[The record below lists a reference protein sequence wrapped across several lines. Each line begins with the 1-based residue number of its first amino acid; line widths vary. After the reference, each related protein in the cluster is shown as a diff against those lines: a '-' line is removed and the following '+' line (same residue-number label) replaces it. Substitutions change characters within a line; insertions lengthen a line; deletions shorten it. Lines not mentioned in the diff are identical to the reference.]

1 MTTESTTTAL
11 VSDSPAQSAR
21 TARLAAVAAGVTVV
35 LWASAFVGIR
45 SAGHEL
51 SAGPLALLRL
61 AVGTVALGAMA
72 LVRREAWP
80 TRRDL
85 PRILAIGLLWFGAY
99 NLMLN
104 SAEQRVDAGTAS
116 MLVNISP
123 ILIAVIAG
131 VVLREGLPKSL
142 LVGMAV
148 SFSGVLVI
156 GFGSD
161 QHGRTDWLGAA
172 LCLGSAVV
180 YAISVILQKPLLSR
194 VSALPVTFLACAV
207 GLIVC
212 LPFGPRLAEELP
224 KAHGSAVAWTVYL
237 GLMPTAVAFTTWGYA
252 LARTK
257 AGKLGAT
264 TYLVPPISILL
275 GWLMLG
281 ETPTWV
287 AVGGGVLCLGGV
299 AVARFTRR

>member
-1 MTTESTTTAL
+1 VTTQSAASPL
-11 VSDSPAQSAR
+11 VADSPAVSAR
-21 TARLAAVAAGVTVV
+21 SARLAAVAAGVTVV

-45 SAGHEL
+45 SAGHDL
-51 SAGPLALLRL
+51 SAGPLTLLRL
-61 AVGTVALGAMA
+61 AVGTAALGAMV
-72 LVRREAWP
+72 LVRRDAWP
-80 TRRDL
+80 ARRDL
-85 PRILAIGLLWFGAY
+85 PRVVLIGVLWFGAY

-104 SAEQRVDAGTAS
+104 TAERRVDAGTAS
-116 MLVNISP
+116 MLVNVSP
-123 ILIAVIAG
+123 ILIALIAG
-131 VVLREGLPKSL
+131 VALKEGLPRSL
-142 LVGMAV
+142 LLGVAV

-156 GFGSD
+156 GFGSA
-161 QHGRTDWLGAA
+161 QHGNTDWLGAA
-172 LCLGSAVV
+172 LCVGAAVV
-180 YAISVILQKPLLSR
+180 YSISVIVQKPLLSR
-194 VSALPVTFLACAV
+194 ASALPVTFLACLV
-207 GLIVC
+207 GLVVS
-212 LPFGPRLAEELP
+212 LPFAPQLAHELP
-224 KAHGSAVAWTVYL
+224 RAHTSAVVWTVYL

>member
-1 MTTESTTTAL
+1 MTTDSSTTTP
-11 VSDSPAQSAR
+11 VSDSPAVTSKP
-21 TARLAAVAAGVTVV
+21 ARLAAVAAGVTVV

-45 SAGHEL
+45 SAGHDL

-61 AVGTVALGAMA
+61 LVGAAALGVMV
-72 LVRREAWP
+72 LVRRDQWP
-80 TRRDL
+80 SRRDL
-85 PRILAIGLLWFGAY
+85 PRIVLIGVLWFGAY

-104 SAEQRVDAGTAS
+104 AAEQRVDAGTAS
-116 MLVNISP
+116 MLVNVSP

-131 VVLREGLPKSL
+131 VALKEGLPKSL
-142 LVGMAV
+142 LLGVAV

-156 GFGSD
+156 GFGSA
-161 QHGRTDWLGAA
+161 QHGHTDWLGAA
-172 LCLGSAVV
+172 LCIGSAVV
-180 YAISVILQKPLLSR
+180 YATSVILQKPLLSR
-194 VSALPVTFLACAV
+194 VSALPLTFLACVV
-207 GLIVC
+207 GVIVC
-212 LPFGPRLAEELP
+212 LPFGPQLASELP
-224 KAHGSAVAWTVYL
+224 KAHTSAIAWTVYL

-275 GWLMLG
+275 GWMMLG

-287 AVGGGVLCLGGV
+287 AVGGGMLCLGGV